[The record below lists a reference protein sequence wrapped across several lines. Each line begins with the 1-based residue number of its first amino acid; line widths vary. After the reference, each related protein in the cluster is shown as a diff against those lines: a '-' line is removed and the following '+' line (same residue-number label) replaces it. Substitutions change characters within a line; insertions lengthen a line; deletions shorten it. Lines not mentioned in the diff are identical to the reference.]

1 MTATVATLAGARRLY
16 VVAGLAAFLAM
27 LANVVDIVLG
37 FGGEMVT
44 YGARPAAEWFD
55 VFQRSSF
62 EGLYALG
69 VLNIV
74 YMLGMLPV
82 YVGILPYIREFYGRN
97 NMIVMPSFGVLLLT
111 EFIRGL
117 VHA

>member
-1 MTATVATLAGARRLY
+1 MTATVATLAGARRLH

-37 FGGEMVT
+37 FGGEMV
-44 YGARPAAEWFD
+44 YGVRLAAEWFD